1 MVINSLEV
9 ILIILFLI
17 SCFYIFYKIV
27 NCKKEIEE
35 KNIKLIQFYL
45 DSKFINKTLV
55 DSLKYSNSI
64 NFSKDLIEQIRSYYN
79 LDEIV
84 IINSVARVNKTFTT
98 KTNIQFT
105 KEFIESMVCKLNGH
119 SIQEF
124 KMQIMENEYIL
135 YMSKLSSEDQNDGI
149 VIGVESAPSILNKN
163 EKLGLE
169 NLINL
174 LKYRLLYD

>member
-1 MVINSLEV
+1 M
-9 ILIILFLI
+9 II
-17 SCFYIFYKIV
+17 
-27 NCKKEIEE
+27 
-35 KNIKLIQFYL
+35 
-45 DSKFINKTLV
+45 DSITKINK
-55 DSLKYSNSI
+55 N
-64 NFSKDLIEQIRSYYN
+64 
-79 LDEIV
+79 
-84 IINSVARVNKTFTT
+84 FTT

-105 KEFIESMVCKLNGH
+105 KESIEPMVCKLSGH
-119 SIQEF
+119 TIQEF

-149 VIGVESAPSILNKN
+149 VIGVELAPSILNKN

>member
-1 MVINSLEV
+1 VI
-9 ILIILFLI
+9 I
-17 SCFYIFYKIV
+17 
-27 NCKKEIEE
+27 
-35 KNIKLIQFYL
+35 
-45 DSKFINKTLV
+45 DSITKINK
-55 DSLKYSNSI
+55 I
-64 NFSKDLIEQIRSYYN
+64 
-79 LDEIV
+79 
-84 IINSVARVNKTFTT
+84 FTT

-105 KEFIESMVCKLNGH
+105 KENIEPMVRKLNGD

-135 YMSKLSSEDQNDGI
+135 YMSKLSSEGQNDGV

-174 LKYRLLYD
+174 LKYRLFYD

>member
-1 MVINSLEV
+1 MIMNSLE
-9 ILIILFLI
+9 IILTILFVI
-17 SCFYIFYKIV
+17 SCFYIFYRII

-35 KNIKLIQFYL
+35 KNIKLMQFYL
-45 DSKFINKTLV
+45 DSKFMNKALV

-64 NFSKDLIEQIRSYYN
+64 NFCKDLIEQIKSYYN

-84 IINSVARVNKTFTT
+84 IIDSITKINKNFTT

-105 KEFIESMVCKLNGH
+105 KESIEPMVCKLSGH
-119 SIQEF
+119 TIQEF

-149 VIGVESAPSILNKN
+149 VIGVELAPSILNKN